1 MITADQLA
9 KIGIDAKWL
18 TPLNDTFKRYDIST
32 PIRMACFIG
41 QCLHESNFKNVE
53 ENLNYSAVRLTQVW
67 PRISILKAQ
76 DAVAKGKP
84 AIAELIYGNRADL
97 GNTQPG
103 DGGKFFGRGLIQL
116 TGRANYT
123 AFANAIQN
131 SEIVNKPELV
141 ATPEYATLSAGWFWS
156 TRKLNALADI
166 NDYTTMT
173 RRINGGVLGLQ
184 ERINNIN
191 KVLNILK

>member
-1 MITADQLA
+1 MITSEQLA

-18 TPLNDTFKRYDIST
+18 TPLNDTFKRYDINT
-32 PIRMACFIG
+32 PIRMASFIG

-76 DAVAKGKP
+76 DAVSKGKA

-97 GNTQPG
+97 GNTQLG

-141 ATPEYATLSAGWFWS
+141 ATPEYAALSAGWFWS
-156 TRKLNALADI
+156 TRKLNTQADSG
-166 NDYTTMT
+166 DYITMT
-173 RRINGGVLGLQ
+173 RRINGGTLGLQ
-184 ERINNIN
+184 DRINNIN